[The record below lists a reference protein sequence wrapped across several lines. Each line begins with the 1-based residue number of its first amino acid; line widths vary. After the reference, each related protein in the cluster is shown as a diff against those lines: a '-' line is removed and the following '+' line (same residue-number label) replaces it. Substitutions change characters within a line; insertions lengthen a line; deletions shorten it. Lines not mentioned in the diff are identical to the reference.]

1 MADALDRPLVERY
14 GGNGARPETPI
25 VPNNTI
31 AGRALVAVVAIM
43 TFLGTLTMG
52 AVVLVVAA
60 ASEWQADV
68 AREMTIQV
76 RPRAGRDI
84 EQDVARAVE
93 IARAHAGHCRCPAL
107 YARGIGAAAGAVA
120 RQCACARRSAGAAPH
135 RRETRLRR
143 APDLSALRA
152 TLTREVAG
160 ASLDDH
166 RGWIDRMRAMAGSAI
181 MVGIFVV
188 GLVLA
193 ATILSVTFATR
204 GAMAANRP
212 IVEVLH
218 FIGATDGYIASQFQR
233 HFLALG
239 LKGAAIG
246 GGVALVLFFLAR
258 LIADQFV
265 GTAGG
270 EEAAALFGSFTL
282 GVSGYTLILIQAAV
296 IAGVTAWTSRQC
308 GRQYAKSDQLTALPP
323 RFEMRVARIL
333 SMRRPSRS
341 RTSKRQP

>member
-1 MADALDRPLVERY
+1 MADALDRPLVERH
-14 GGNGARPETPI
+14 GASGARSETPI
-25 VPNNTI
+25 VPKNTI

-60 ASEWQADV
+60 ASEWQSDV

-76 RPRAGRDI
+76 RPLAGRDI
-84 EQDVARAVE
+84 EQDVARAAAITKATPGIVDVRPYTRAE
-93 IARAHAGHCRCPAL
+93 SARLLEPWLGNAL
-107 YARGIGAAAGAVA
+107 PLDDLPV
-120 RQCACARRSAGAAPH
+120 P
-135 RRETRLRR
+135 RLIVVKL
-143 APDLSALRA
+143 ASTPPDLTALRA
-152 TLTREVAG
+152 ALTREVAG

-233 HFLALG
+233 HFLMLG
-239 LKGAAIG
+239 LQGAAFG
-246 GGVALVLFFLAR
+246 AGVALVVFFLLA
-258 LIADQFV
+258 LIADQFA
-265 GTAGG
+265 GTATG
-270 EEAAALFGSFTL
+270 EEAAALFGSFAL
-282 GVSGYTLILIQAAV
+282 GISGYTLILLQAAI
-296 IAGVTAWTSRQC
+296 IAGVTALTSR
-308 GRQYAKSDQLTALPP
+308 
-323 RFEMRVARIL
+323 RVVGNTLREFN
-333 SMRRPSRS
+333 
-341 RTSKRQP
+341 

>member
-1 MADALDRPLVERY
+1 MSDAMADALDRPLVERH

-25 VPNNTI
+25 VPKNSI

-60 ASEWQADV
+60 ASEWQSDV

-84 EQDVARAVE
+84 EQDVARAADIAKAAQGIVE
-93 IARAHAGHCRCPAL
+93 VRAYTRAESARLLEPWLGNTLAL
-107 YARGIGAAAGAVA
+107 DDLPV
-120 RQCACARRSAGAAPH
+120 P
-135 RRETRLRR
+135 RLIVVKL
-143 APDLSALRA
+143 ASGPPPDLVTLRA
-152 TLTREVAG
+152 TLTGEIPG

-181 MVGIFVV
+181 MIGIFVV

-233 HFLALG
+233 HFLMLG
-239 LKGAAIG
+239 LKGAATG
-246 GGVALVLFFLAR
+246 GGLALVLFLLAR

-270 EEAAALFGSFTL
+270 EEAAALFGSFGL
-282 GVSGYTLILIQAAV
+282 GMSGYTLIAIQAVV
-296 IAGVTAWTSRQC
+296 IAGVTAWTSRKVV
-308 GRQYAKSDQLTALPP
+308 GNTLR
-323 RFEMRVARIL
+323 EIN
-333 SMRRPSRS
+333 
-341 RTSKRQP
+341 